1 MTCLKKASYKTIM
14 DPTVHKYK
22 GFTLLVFLVLLE
34 VKPENLSEKDRNKLL
49 KVLTHIAVLQSFKIF
64 YCNNFN
70 DQETESIWEHETE
83 MIENLKPDTT
93 VWETIDDF
101 IKIISDKSF
110 DAMVDFYTKQA
121 NHIINI
127 IKFNNLY

>member
-1 MTCLKKASYKTIM
+1 M
-14 DPTVHKYK
+14 DPTIHKYE
-22 GFTLLVFLVLLE
+22 GFTRLIFLVSSN

-64 YCNNFN
+64 YIDNFN
-70 DQETESIWEHETE
+70 DQETELVWDHESE

-93 VWETIDDF
+93 VWEILDDF

-110 DAMVDFYTKQA
+110 DAMVNFYTEEA